1 MSALL
6 ATSLD
11 KVPELKLSAK
21 QRQGLA
27 TLGCQTVG
35 DLLLHLPHRYEDRQQ
50 FDVFPNQPMERAV
63 CLCGVVT
70 NTQQRFAGRRRFF
83 EITVENPEPGPFD
96 SPLVCRWFGMPWI
109 GKTFAVDQQLVF
121 YGKAKR
127 SGQRLVMDHPDFELV
142 EDLEDSNSIHLG
154 RITPVYPLTAGVSQR
169 PMREWQDHIRTLVTK
184 ADVPD
189 RLPPGAAPDLTR
201 WQALQAVHFPDS
213 EAAAEVARRYL
224 ALEEFTQFQLTILA
238 RREDYRRQQGQKHC
252 GEGALLE
259 QFYATLPFEPTNAQ
273 HNAVA
278 EIRQDLASSMPMN
291 RLLQG
296 DVGSGKTLVALASML
311 LAVEDGYQAVLM
323 APTQILA
330 EQHFLTFQKWLEP
343 LGVRVGLR
351 TADRVE
357 DGFLPLLAGGEEA
370 QILVGTHSLLFEK
383 AEVSDQLGLVVVD
396 EQHKFG
402 VLQRGQLMERASRP
416 DVLVMTAT
424 PIPRTLTMTLY
435 GDLDVSIVNEMP
447 KGRGKVVTAVRTM
460 DKTPDAARFLK
471 EQIAE
476 GRQAYIVYP
485 LVEESEKLKLANATQ
500 AHEEWLKELGD
511 EITCDLLHGRMASEE
526 KEAIMAR
533 FRSGQ
538 TQVLVATTVIEVGV
552 DVPNANL
559 MLIYHAERFGLA
571 QLHQLRGRIGRGEHK
586 SYCILMCAPDNEE
599 GQRKLA
605 ILAET
610 RDGFK
615 ISEADLE
622 RRGPGDILGTAQS
635 GLPDLRMVSYLTD
648 AALVQQSRKLA
659 QQILTN
665 DPQLENPEHQA
676 MRDAVQLRQGTL
688 ANVS

>member
-1 MSALL
+1 MSTLL

-11 KVPELKLSAK
+11 KVPELMLNAK

-27 TLGCQTVG
+27 TLGCQTLG
-35 DLLLHLPHRYEDRQQ
+35 DLVLHLPHRYEDRQQ
-50 FDVFPNQPMERAV
+50 FDAFPNQPMDHAV

-70 NTQQRFAGRRRFF
+70 DIKQRFVGRRRFF
-83 EITVENPEPGPFD
+83 EVTVENPDPGPFD
-96 SPLVCRWFGMPWI
+96 GPLICRWFGMPWI
-109 GKTFAVDQQLVF
+109 GKTFAVDQQIVF

-142 EDLEDSNSIHLG
+142 EDLEDSSSIHLG
-154 RITPVYPLTAGVSQR
+154 RITPVYPLTSGVNQR
-169 PMREWQDHIRTLVTK
+169 SMREWQHHICGLVRDE
-184 ADVPD
+184 DVLD
-189 RLPPGAAPDLTR
+189 RLPPEASFDMTR
-201 WQALQAVHFPDS
+201 WQALQAVHFPETES
-213 EAAAEVARRYL
+213 APEAARRYL
-224 ALEEFTQFQLTILA
+224 ALEEFTQFQLTVLA

-252 GEGALLE
+252 GEGGLLE
-259 QFYATLPFEPTNAQ
+259 KFYASLPFDPTGAQ
-273 HNAVA
+273 RNAVV
-278 EIRQDLASSMPMN
+278 EIRQDLASNMPMN

-330 EQHFLTFQKWLEP
+330 EQHFLTFQKWLDP
-343 LGVRVGLR
+343 LGLRVGLR
-351 TADRVE
+351 TADRIE
-357 DGFLPLLAGGEEA
+357 DGFLPLIAGGEEP
-370 QILVGTHSLLFEK
+370 QILVGTHALLFEK
-383 AEVSDQLGLVVVD
+383 AQVSDQLGLVVVD

-435 GDLDVSIVNEMP
+435 GDLDVSIVSEMP
-447 KGRGKVVTAVRTM
+447 KGRGKLVTAVRTI
-460 DKTPDAARFLK
+460 DKTPDVARFMK
-471 EQIAE
+471 KQIAE

-485 LVEESEKLKLANATQ
+485 LIEESEKLKLANATQ
-500 AHEEWLKELGD
+500 AHEGWVKELGD
-511 EITCDLLHGRMASEE
+511 DITCGLLHGRMTSEE

-533 FRSGQ
+533 FRSGEM
-538 TQVLVATTVIEVGV
+538 QVLVSTTVIEVGV

-571 QLHQLRGRIGRGEHK
+571 QLHQLRGRVGRGEHK
-586 SYCILMCAPDNEE
+586 SYCALMCEPGNNE

-605 ILAET
+605 ILTET
-610 RDGFK
+610 RDGFR
-615 ISEADLE
+615 ISEADLK

-648 AALVQQSRKLA
+648 TELVQQSRTVAQAILA
-659 QQILTN
+659 K
-665 DPQLENPEHQA
+665 DPHLELLEHQA
-676 MRDAVQLRQGTL
+676 MRNAVQQRQGTL